1 MFKLLWN
8 NPHPPKGREDADLT
22 IDGERMQMLAE
33 HFPIGKKI
41 RYFPEFQRDIVFH
54 TIIIAWRVN
63 DHYIYSREAIE
74 RDGEGMPTA
83 FIVGEKKTRL
93 PLEKVRRLQ
102 LMVPDTTDME
112 RSLDYVRRAA
122 LGRNGQFVRGNAIT
136 LISDTCHRGIPSVDT
151 QVDSRL
157 RMKDGPYADSQM
169 ILLRPE
175 LATLAIADQRQKA
188 RVPSHIPVS
197 LYLKDDAP
205 PVGCILGD
213 FSDVSLRLIAAPGQ
227 PTLPPMKV
235 SDKVVVI
242 LNLGDA
248 ASIYRIRGT
257 RVPRGGGRLRHQAEA
272 ALQGWRLLPHQDDG
286 HPGDQDGA
294 AEPALLKFSKGSRS
308 SVRR

>member
-1 MFKLLWN
+1 MFKLWS
-8 NPHPPKGREDADLT
+8 NPRPPDGRDEAKGRE
-22 IDGERMQMLAE
+22 IDGERLRMLAE

-63 DHYIYSREAIE
+63 DHFIYSREAVE
-74 RDGEGMPTA
+74 KDGEGMPTA

-93 PLEKVRRLQ
+93 PLAKVRRLQ

-122 LGRNGQFVRGNAIT
+122 LGPNGQFVRGNAIT

-151 QVDSRL
+151 QVDIRL
-157 RMKDGPYADSQM
+157 RMKDGPYADNQM
-169 ILLRPE
+169 VLLRPE
-175 LATLAIADQRQKA
+175 LETLMIADQRQKA
-188 RVPSHIPVS
+188 RVPSHVPVS

-213 FSDVSLRLIAAPGQ
+213 FSDVSLRLLASPGQ
-227 PTLPPMKV
+227 QALPPMKAN
-235 SDKVVVI
+235 DKVVVI

-248 ASIYRIRGT
+248 ASIYRIRGS
-257 RVPRGGGRLRHQAEA
+257 VLRTA
-272 ALQGWRLLPHQDDG
+272 ADACVIKLKQLYKDGDFSPIKTMDILEIKTGLLN
-286 HPGDQDGA
+286 
-294 AEPALLKFSKGSRS
+294 LRF
-308 SVRR
+308 

>member
-1 MFKLLWN
+1 MFKLWS
-8 NPHPPKGREDADLT
+8 NPSPPRGREEARDMT
-22 IDGERMQMLAE
+22 VDGERLKMLGE

-74 RDGEGMPTA
+74 KDGESVPAA
-83 FIVGEKKTRL
+83 FLVGEKKSRL
-93 PLEKVRRLQ
+93 PLGKVKRLQ

-136 LISDTCHRGIPSVDT
+136 LISDACQRGIPSVDT

-157 RMKDGPYADSQM
+157 RMKEGPYAYSQM
-169 ILLRPE
+169 VLLRPD
-175 LATLAIADQRQKA
+175 LDTLAIADQRQKA
-188 RVPSHIPVS
+188 RVPSHVPVS
-197 LYLKDDAP
+197 LYQKDDAP

-213 FSDVSLRLIAAPGQ
+213 FSDVSMRLQAVPGQ
-227 PTLPPMKV
+227 ALPPMKAN
-235 SDKVVVI
+235 DKVTVI

-248 ASIYRIRGT
+248 ASIYRIRGSVFRT
-257 RVPRGGGRLRHQAEA
+257 AADACVIKLKQIYKDGDFSPIKTMDVLEIKTGLLNLR
-272 ALQGWRLLPHQDDG
+272 
-286 HPGDQDGA
+286 
-294 AEPALLKFSKGSRS
+294 F
-308 SVRR
+308 